1 MDKVLYALLP
11 VLGCAVMMGAMMWLM
26 MRGNHNNGAQP
37 QPGETQD
44 EIARLRAEVAL
55 LREEHKDTQRRDGSP
70 TTGGTT

>member
-11 VLGCAVMMGAMMWLM
+11 ALGCAAMMGAMMWVM
-26 MRGNHNNGAQP
+26 MRGNHSTPQQ

-55 LREEHKDTQRRDGSP
+55 LREEHKNRQQQEDGSP
-70 TTGGTT
+70 TTGSAA